1 VVTIKQVIEMVEN
14 EDSSVFVGSV
24 WELKDA
30 FIAYPIWKDDGEFL
44 YDEAWLISKKDGKME
59 WISGNEEFTDDAV
72 LIWKRKGV
80 E

>member
-1 VVTIKQVIEMVEN
+1 MITIKQAIKMVEN
-14 EDSSVFVGSV
+14 EDGAVFVGSV
-24 WELKDA
+24 WELNDSY
-30 FIAYPIWKDDGEFL
+30 IAYPVWKESGEFL

-72 LIWKRKGV
+72 LVWKRKGV